1 MHLNLVEGALGG
13 IGLFLL
19 GMRLMSEGI
28 RTVADNRIRSI
39 LAACTS
45 NRLYSLFFGAA
56 MSLALNS
63 VSAAVIFT
71 IGLANGGILT
81 AFQAMNVLGGVL
93 IGASLTLHLP
103 VIPYSLV
110 ATPLIFIGV
119 LFKFFARRRRLANA
133 GDLLLGAGLL
143 FLGLTLL
150 EGSFKPFDSHPF
162 YGVISDVFFRYSY
175 LAMLFGAMI
184 SCFVQS
190 SLSSA
195 TIVAALAVGHRLSPA
210 MAGSMVLGGFIGV
223 AAIAGLASVGGRSV
237 SRRIAAIFSAITVA
251 VILPL
256 VALTPSLLEALPWL
270 THLDAAA
277 SPFSRQLTWLH
288 TIASLVTALLITALS
303 GLFSRMMGGAKG
315 LAGSEASPQPRADYL
330 DARIL
335 NTPTLALEQARKE
348 IVRMMSVALYM
359 YADIREILFDF
370 DARRV
375 ETVRQHEQVLDS
387 LNHEITIFLADLA
400 RASSNPEIHAII
412 PGLLQNVTDL
422 EHIGDRCEDI
432 LDCIIDRKETGVI
445 FSEGAMEDL
454 KRLADA
460 VSGTVIGTA
469 ELVTDGRIPDDGE
482 LRTVKHTVR
491 TVFEEIKQ
499 THFERIS
506 AGICPPRATILF
518 TDLTTAFMR
527 IAELCWNLMATQGRK
542 TYER

>member
-19 GMRLMSEGI
+19 GMRLLSEGI
-28 RTVADNRIRSI
+28 RTVADNRIRGI

-45 NRLYSLFFGAA
+45 NRFYSVLFGAV

-63 VSAAVIFT
+63 VSAAIIFT
-71 IGLANGGILT
+71 IGLANGGVLT

-93 IGASLTLHLP
+93 IGASLALHLP
-103 VIPYSLV
+103 FIPYSLV
-110 ATPLIFIGV
+110 ATPLVFVGV
-119 LFKFFARRRRLANA
+119 LLKFFARRRRLANS

-150 EGSFKPFDSHPF
+150 EGSFRPFDSHPF
-162 YGVISDVFFRYSY
+162 YGLISDAFFRYGY

-190 SLSSA
+190 SLSSES
-195 TIVAALAVGHRLSPA
+195 IVAALATSHQLSPA
-210 MAGSMVLGGFIGV
+210 MAGSMVLGGFMGV
-223 AAIAGLASVGGRSV
+223 AAIAGLASVRGTSV
-237 SRRIAAIFSAITVA
+237 ARRIAAIFIAITMA

-256 VALTPSLLEALPWL
+256 VALTPSLLEALSWL
-270 THLDAAA
+270 PGVGAG
-277 SPFSRQLTWLH
+277 PVEPQLTWIH

-303 GLFSRMMGGAKG
+303 GLVSRMLSGAKG
-315 LAGSEASPQPRADYL
+315 HAGDASPQPCADYL

-348 IVRMMSVALYM
+348 IVRMMSVASYM
-359 YADIREILFDF
+359 YADVREILFDF

-400 RASSNPEIHAII
+400 HAPHNPEIHPAI
-412 PGLLQNVTDL
+412 PALLQTVTDL

-432 LDCIIDRKETGVI
+432 LGCIIDRKENGVI
-445 FSEGAMEDL
+445 FSAGAMEDL
-454 KRLADA
+454 KRLAEA
-460 VSGTVIGTA
+460 VSSTFITAA
-469 ELVTDGRIPDDGE
+469 ELVTEGRIPLDGE
-482 LRTVKHTVR
+482 LRAAKSMVR
-491 TVFEEIKQ
+491 TVFEEIRQ

-518 TDLTTAFMR
+518 TDLTSAFMG
-527 IAELCWNLMATQGRK
+527 IAELCWNIMVIQSRK
-542 TYER
+542 SYER